1 MKRIFYSFIIA
12 VGIVGIFLL
21 FQKYYNQHEEPHVHY
36 HAGFV
41 VYIDG
46 VRQDFSA
53 SQYMHID
60 MCSIDKKQQTN
71 SMQKA
76 DRAHLH
82 NNIGDVAHIHAE
94 AVTWRELFENAHITL
109 PTDKSLITYQNGKK
123 FDRNIF
129 DTVIS
134 PYESIIL
141 MYGEPIEITPESFIS
156 KTYIE
161 EVEKQPSGCEK

>member
-1 MKRIFYSFIIA
+1 MKRVLFIFIIIVSL
-12 VGIVGIFLL
+12 VGIVFLY
-21 FQKYYNQHEEPHVHY
+21 QKSHSQHDESHVHY

-46 VRQDFSA
+46 VKQDYSA
-53 SQYMHID
+53 SQHMHVD
-60 MCSIDKKQQTN
+60 MCSIDRKQQSNT
-71 SMQKA
+71 MQKA

-82 NNIGDVAHIHAE
+82 NNIGDVAHIHAT
-94 AVTWRELFENAHITL
+94 AVTWRELFENAHISL
-109 PTDKSLITYQNGKK
+109 PTDKSLITYQNGEE
-123 FDRNIF
+123 FNRNIF
-129 DTVIS
+129 NTVIS

-141 MYGEPIEITPESFIS
+141 VYGEPIEITPESFIS